1 MALPSVGIAINAAR
15 KRGEPVMPN
24 ISPEGA
30 VKVAVTV
37 DDFVLW
43 DGVPMPDGVTPLGI
57 TKSIAA
63 TLTDHGL
70 TGVYPS
76 RLLRCRLRWWAPGR

>member
-1 MALPSVGIAINAAR
+1 MS
-15 KRGEPVMPN
+15 N

-43 DGVPMPDGVTPLGI
+43 DGVPMPDGITPLGI

-63 TLTDHGL
+63 TLFA
-70 TGVYPS
+70 S
-76 RLLRCRLRWWAPGR
+76 RRTATLPRTPIRASVRVR

>member
-1 MALPSVGIAINAAR
+1 MS
-15 KRGEPVMPN
+15 N

-43 DGVPMPDGVTPLGI
+43 DGVPMPDGITPLGI

-63 TLTDHGL
+63 TLADHGL
-70 TGVYPS
+70 TGVYGFS
-76 RLLRCRLRWWAPGR
+76 HTHRLDSDPA